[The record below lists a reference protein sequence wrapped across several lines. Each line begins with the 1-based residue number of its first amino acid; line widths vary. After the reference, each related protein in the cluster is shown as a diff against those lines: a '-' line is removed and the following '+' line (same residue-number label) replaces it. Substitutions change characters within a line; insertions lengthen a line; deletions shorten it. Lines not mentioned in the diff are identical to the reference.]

1 MIAGLRWRAGRAA
14 GRIRRAVAAAY
25 APPVRD
31 ARRFAPTAV
40 DAYWTEHTVN
50 SRPFQSATESVDYL
64 EWRSEQYPLCREFME
79 LWGDHRGDVVLDY
92 GCGPGDDLVG
102 FLLYSRARRVI
113 GIDAS
118 SRALEL
124 ARQRIGLHRIDLER
138 VELLRTGDA
147 SRQIPLAD
155 GSVDFVHCLG
165 VLHHASHPD
174 ALLREFHRV
183 LAPAGRAN
191 VMVYNRESVW
201 FHLYAAYVKVVL
213 EGRYRDLELEQAFAR
228 TTDGEACPISRG
240 YRPHKF
246 VRMAEQAGFAA
257 EFVGGYLSLTELGC
271 LERYGEQA
279 IRDERLADEQRAFVE
294 SIARDESGLP
304 MVAGKHAGI
313 GGSYRLKKR

>member
-14 GRIRRAVAAAY
+14 GRFRRALAAAY

-31 ARRFAPTAV
+31 VGHFAPTAV
-40 DAYWTEHTVN
+40 DAYWTTHTVN
-50 SRPFQSATESVDYL
+50 SRPFESSAESAQYL
-64 EWRSEQYPLCREFME
+64 EWRFEQYPLCREFME

-102 FLLYSRARRVI
+102 FLLYSGAAKVI

-118 SRALEL
+118 ARALGL
-124 ARQRIGLHRIDLER
+124 ARQRIGLHRIELER
-138 VELLRTGDA
+138 VELVRTGDA

-155 GSVDFVHCLG
+155 GSAGFIHCLG
-165 VLHHASHPD
+165 VLHHASHPH

-183 LAPAGRAN
+183 LRPTGRAN

-213 EGRYRDLELEQAFAR
+213 EGRYRELELEQAFAR
-228 TTDGEACPISRG
+228 TTDGEACPISRC
-240 YRPHKF
+240 YRPSAF
-246 VRMAEQAGFAA
+246 VDLAEQAGFAA
-257 EFVGGYLSLTELGC
+257 EFVGGYLSLRELEC
-271 LERYGEQA
+271 LDRYREQA
-279 IRDERLADEQRAFVE
+279 IADERLAAEQRAFLE
-294 SIARDESGLP
+294 SLTRDANGLP
-304 MVAGKHAGI
+304 MVAGKHAGV